1 MKTLIL
7 NKGITKT
14 ALMRSVGNNN
24 EIMKNEIS
32 WDADYD
38 GKLANI
44 SVNIDDNGNKKHIDL
59 ELTNDDLLKI
69 LSIPS
74 ENKPLDKRLL
84 HDFSEMENREEL
96 NLPIFLRKS
105 KDSKASKTSKKIMST
120 RKSKN
125 SKKSRSSTKG
135 SKKYTSRK
143 LRSSRLSRS
152 SR

>member
-14 ALMRSVGNNN
+14 ALMRSVGNKN
-24 EIMKNEIS
+24 EIMKNVIS
-32 WDADYD
+32 WDANYD
-38 GKLANI
+38 GNLANL
-44 SVNIDDNGNKKHIDL
+44 SVNIDDNGNKKHLDI
-59 ELTNDDLLKI
+59 ELTNDELLKL

-84 HDFSEMENREEL
+84 LDFSEMENREEL
-96 NLPIFLRKS
+96 NLPILLRKS
-105 KDSKASKTSKKIMST
+105 KDSKNSKTSKKIMST
-120 RKSKN
+120 RKSINSKN

-143 LRSSRLSRS
+143 LRSSRS